1 MTTKTLISPMLSVR
15 RGSEAIE
22 FYQTAL
28 GAELLF
34 RIDDDAGDVVAQLAV
49 DGADFWI
56 HDESPEYANF
66 SPESL
71 NGSTTRM
78 VLVVSDPDAAF
89 ERMIKAGS
97 RVVSVVQEQHGWYIG
112 RVCDP
117 YGHHWEIGK
126 KL

>member
-1 MTTKTLISPMLSVR
+1 MLSLR
-15 RGSEAIE
+15 RGSEAIG

-34 RIDDDAGDVVAQLAV
+34 RIDDDAGSVVAQLSI
-49 DGADFWI
+49 DGAEFWI
-56 HDESPEYANF
+56 HDESPEYGNF

-78 VLVVSDPDAAF
+78 VLVVAEPDAIFA
-89 ERMIKAGS
+89 KATQAGATA
-97 RVVSVVQEQHGWYIG
+97 VSVVQEQHGWRIG